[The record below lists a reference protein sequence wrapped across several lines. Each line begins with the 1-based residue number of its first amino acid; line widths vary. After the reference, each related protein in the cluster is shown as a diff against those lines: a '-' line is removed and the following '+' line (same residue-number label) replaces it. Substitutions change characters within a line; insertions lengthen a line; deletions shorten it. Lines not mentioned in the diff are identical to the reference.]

1 MLCILIVNWNVRE
14 KLRACLTSLAAHP
27 CTLRPQEIIVVDNA
41 STDGSVEMLCAEFPD
56 VHLIANA
63 SNRGFTGG
71 NNDGFK
77 HVERLWRTQ
86 IGARSG
92 QRPAGNSAAPAEHY
106 VLLLNPDTEVT
117 RGALDELLA
126 YAETHPDV
134 GVVGPQLRYPDGA
147 IQSTRRRFPTLDL
160 ALVESTWKQ
169 ARAPRALLDAYYM
182 RDLPDDATAPVD
194 WLVGAALLARQRAVE
209 QVGLLDEASF
219 FMYSEEIDWCKR
231 MRDAGYSV
239 VYHPRAVIVHH
250 EGASSGQVSARR
262 MVLFNTSKV
271 RYFAKH
277 HGAAQA
283 EMLRK
288 SLLGQF
294 RRQLWLERAKLALG
308 SRPEMRRERIAAY
321 RDVLASGLR

>member
-1 MLCILIVNWNVRE
+1 MLCVLIVNWNVRE

-27 CTLRPQEIIVVDNA
+27 CTLRPQEIVVVDNA
-41 STDGSVEMLCAEFPD
+41 STDGSVEMVRAEFPH
-56 VHLIANA
+56 VHLIANET
-63 SNRGFTGG
+63 NRGFTGG
-71 NNDGFK
+71 NNDGLK
-77 HVERLWRTQ
+77 HVEHLWRTQ

-92 QRPAGNSAAPAEHY
+92 QRPVDHAAPAEHY

-147 IQSTRRRFPTLDL
+147 IQSTRRRFPTLAL
-160 ALVESTWKQ
+160 ALVESTWRQ
-169 ARAPRALLDAYYM
+169 SRAPRALLDAYYM
-182 RDLPDDATAPVD
+182 RDLPDDQTAPVD
-194 WLVGAALLARQRAVE
+194 WLVGAALLVRQRALE
-209 QVGLLDEASF
+209 RAGPLDEATF

-231 MRDAGYSV
+231 MREAGFGV

-250 EGASSGQVSARR
+250 EGASSGQVSAQR
-262 MVLFNTSKV
+262 MILFNTSKV

-283 EMLRK
+283 ETLRR

-294 RRQLWLERAKLALG
+294 RWQLWLERAKLALG
-308 SRPEMRRERIAAY
+308 SRPALRRERIAAY
-321 RDVLASGLR
+321 QAVLASGLR